1 MSQGENFEVQR
12 ARKRM
17 DSRTI
22 WNSEMT
28 THRIGGKPIRE
39 CQKHQSLT
47 STDFS
52 AGTGAQATTSLRR
65 PAASSYLRAG
75 EPWPQ

>member
-12 ARKRM
+12 ARERM

-39 CQKHQSLT
+39 CQKHQSLQPVLV
-47 STDFS
+47 FQQ
-52 AGTGAQATTSLRR
+52 AQERKL
-65 PAASSYLRAG
+65 P
-75 EPWPQ
+75 PH